1 MTPLEYALAY
11 ATLGL
16 HVVPI
21 PTGCKY
27 PKGIKEWEKLA
38 TVDPTRITRW
48 WTNHPAH
55 GVGIATGP
63 ASGIFV
69 IDIDPRDG
77 GDDSLKALETK
88 YGPLPETVETLTGGG
103 GTHHY
108 FLWPETGE
116 IHNSASGVLG
126 VGIDVRGVDGQVL
139 APPTIHPTTGT
150 PYVFE
155 IIHDLLDGHQIC
167 AAPDWLIA
175 LLQTPAANTEPRRE
189 RLPRLGDLP
198 GDIWAASTTWAEQLE
213 RYGATLHTRHADAGG
228 NGYEMWT
235 RPGKDKQ
242 QGASASLYYKG
253 SDVLKIFTPHWPGL
267 AIGETYTLWGYHV
280 TLEHQSDFDEA
291 ARIHGHEQRTSN
303 APATERPAQ
312 SMDTPHGHSVDKPLL
327 FTGGRYLNDISDE
340 LVQLM
345 VEANVPPHLFRHGEV
360 VSQLTGE
367 ELCAID
373 RVRMLNVV
381 ELTVR
386 PVSLKK
392 DEIVPSRVEPA
403 ALDVA
408 MLRLLQQLPAVQ
420 AVMRAPF
427 LRADGS
433 VCSAIG
439 YDPASGN
446 YLASTV
452 DTNVPS
458 NPTSQEVADA
468 VALIDDLLFDFPL
481 HTGSDRAHVYAL
493 LLTPLVR
500 HLIPLAPL
508 FVLDGNGPGVGK
520 NLLAES
526 CMYITTGQWIQTDPL
541 PLDAEEQRKQITAL
555 LSTGRS
561 VALFDEAHIV
571 SGTSLSRLITS
582 TTWGDRLLGYSKQ
595 VAYPNRI
602 TVVALGNNVEVQG
615 DMPRRSI
622 LIRLESQIAR
632 PYDRQDFRHTDLRR
646 WVEHNRPKLLGALL
660 TLLVAWHQAARPGSA
675 VRLGSFDAWA
685 AIVGG
690 TLANAGVDGFLVN
703 SDAMRRR
710 GATDDAEMEM
720 HLTELWNEWHTAP
733 FSAKQV
739 ARMIELDRLETTP
752 PRLPNDRTRV
762 AQALGHIYRRYSGRW
777 LGSIRIAEDGV
788 TGGARR
794 WLLEPSPLS
803 PTPNEGDSVD

>member
-1 MTPLEYALAY
+1 MSPLDHALAY
-11 ATLGL
+11 AALGL
-16 HVVPI
+16 NVVPI

-27 PKGIKEWEKLA
+27 PKGINNWEKLA
-38 TVDPTRITRW
+38 TTDTKRITAY
-48 WTNHPAH
+48 WTKHPAH
-55 GVGIATGP
+55 GIGIATGP
-63 ASGIFV
+63 NSGVFV
-69 IDIDPRDG
+69 VDIDPRDG

-103 GTHHY
+103 GRHIY
-108 FLWPETGE
+108 FQWPAAGE

-126 VGIDVRGVDGQVL
+126 VGIDVRGIDGQVL

-155 IIHDLLDGHQIC
+155 IVHDLLDGHPIHV
-167 AAPDWLIA
+167 APDWLVE
-175 LLQTPAANTEPRRE
+175 LLQTPPPNTEPRRE

-198 GDIWAASTTWAEQLE
+198 GDIWASTTTWAEQLHK
-213 RYGATLHTRHADAGG
+213 YGASLHSQHADAGG
-228 NGYEMWT
+228 SGYEMWT
-235 RPGKDKQ
+235 RPGKHKE

-253 SDVLKIFTPHWPGL
+253 SDVLKVFTSNWPGL
-267 AIGETYTLWGYHV
+267 TNGQTYTLWGYHV
-280 TLEHQSDFDEA
+280 TLEHNNNYNEA
-291 ARIHGHEQRTSN
+291 AREHAKTQRAET
-303 APATERPAQ
+303 APATERPGQ
-312 SMDTPHGHSVDKPLL
+312 PMDTPHGQSMDKPLL

-345 VEANVPPHLFRHGEV
+345 VDANVPPHLFRHGDV

-386 PVSLKK
+386 PVNLKK

-433 VCSAIG
+433 VCSSIG

-452 DTNVPS
+452 HTNVPT
-458 NPTSQEVADA
+458 NPTADDIARA

-481 HTGSDRAHVYAL
+481 HTLSDRAHIFAL
-493 LLTPLVR
+493 LLTPLIR
-500 HLIPLAPL
+500 HLVPLTPL

-526 CMYITTGQWIQTDPL
+526 CMYVTTGQWIQTDPL

-622 LIRLESQIAR
+622 LVRLESQIAR
-632 PYDRQDFRHTDLRR
+632 PYDRQDFRHADLRH
-646 WVEHNRPKLLGALL
+646 WVEQNRPRLLGALL
-660 TLLVAWHQAARPGSA
+660 TLLVAWHQAGRPESA

-685 AIVGG
+685 SVVGG
-690 TLANAGVDGFLVN
+690 TLTHAGVDGFLSN

-710 GATDDAEMEM
+710 GATDDAEMES
-720 HLTELWNEWHTAP
+720 HLTELWNIWHTAP
-733 FSAKQV
+733 FSTKQV
-739 ARMIELDRLETTP
+739 AKMVEFDQLEITP
-752 PRLPNDRTRV
+752 PRMPNDRTRT

-777 LGSIRIAEDGV
+777 LGAIRVIEDGL
-788 TGGARR
+788 TDGARR
-794 WLLEPSPLS
+794 WMLEQLAQKQ
-803 PTPNEGDSVD
+803 GD